1 MVPMRATD
9 DTLRRARYLTRA
21 AALLAIALFVTSG
34 LTYRSLAAMLK
45 SDGAAAI
52 APGTLQHM
60 PLELGGWRGVDVPLD
75 KDVIR
80 RTDTDDH
87 LNRHYRRGLEGVA
100 LFIGAGG
107 RPRDLMPHRPE
118 ICYTS
123 VGWTLLA
130 TEFVELPLAGGQTL
144 SCRLLTFRRAGLGD
158 ERVVVLNYYVVDG
171 RYSADSALL
180 RSKAPTFLSGMK
192 CMAQVQINC
201 RVDGLSNEAT
211 ARQTVIDFARES
223 AGAIHSLLPGNV
235 APPAAAGGTPA

>member
-1 MVPMRATD
+1 MRVTD
-9 DTLRRARYLTRA
+9 DAARSARYLTRA
-21 AALLAIALFVTSG
+21 AALTAIAMFVASG
-34 LTYRSLAAMLK
+34 LAYRSLAAMLK
-45 SDGAAAI
+45 SDSAAAI
-52 APGTLQHM
+52 APGTLQRL
-60 PLELGGWRGVDVPLD
+60 PLEIGGWRGVEVPLD

-123 VGWTLLA
+123 VGWTLLE
-130 TEFVELPLAGGQTL
+130 TEFVELPLAAGKL
-144 SCRLLTFRRAGLGD
+144 NCRLLTFRRAGLGG
-158 ERVVVLNYYVVDG
+158 ERVVVLNYYIVDG
-171 RYSADSALL
+171 RYSADSTLL

-201 RVDGLSNEAT
+201 RVDGLSNEAA
-211 ARQTVIDFARES
+211 ARQTVIDFAR
-223 AGAIHSLLPGNV
+223 ATADAIRELLPDGGLT
-235 APPAAAGGTPA
+235 APPHGEEQE